1 MSDNKPPNLG
11 KDAIVAMWI
20 AVAIIDFGVAL
31 STIENNNPLGWP
43 FVLPI
48 LVAFL
53 GTLIIWTT
61 QLPRERY
68 NKQSAQGQ
76 EKPKREAGDMM
87 ALLMELMDE
96 DERAAF
102 KQKLQERVLR
112 DAGYG
117 EDGEIPDQRVSLE
130 TLMHDEDADSLRH

>member
-1 MSDNKPPNLG
+1 MSDKSPNLG
-11 KDAIVAMWI
+11 KEAIVAMWI

-31 STIENNNPLGWP
+31 STIENNSPLGWP

-53 GTLIIWTT
+53 GTMIIWTT

-68 NKQSAQGQ
+68 RRQSTEDQG
-76 EKPKREAGDMM
+76 KAKRGTGDMM

-102 KQKLQERVLR
+102 KQKLQARVLR

-117 EDGEIPDQRVSLE
+117 EDGEIPDERVSLE